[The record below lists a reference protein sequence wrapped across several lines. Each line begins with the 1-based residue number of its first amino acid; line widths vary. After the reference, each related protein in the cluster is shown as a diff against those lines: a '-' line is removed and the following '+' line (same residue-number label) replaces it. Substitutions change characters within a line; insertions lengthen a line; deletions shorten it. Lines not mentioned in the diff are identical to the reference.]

1 MHLLR
6 FGGAIYDRGTTRL
19 ANLGRTFTKFFGSP
33 LFLILPLVLDEA
45 KISFRLISSNSLAGD
60 GLFYANVYASFK
72 TVLQGRSLAHREA
85 SGFYRL
91 KPLAF
96 AVVALKNKLSS
107 AVAKLKKSPAKP
119 VPAKKAPAKKAPAKK
134 APAKKLPAKKAPAKK
149 APAKKA
155 PVKKAPAKKESVKKA
170 PVRPTLAKPTL
181 AKPTL
186 AKPPVKKAPAKKP
199 EAEIIKGAHKTALTS
214 STAKGGAT
222 TISVYKPEV
231 EASDVVV
238 VEEKRLVLPPPIRK
252 PKPGKKAP
260 SLKPIKA
267 APAPFVIEGEENW
280 TATELKAIRAEL
292 AKDLIRLK
300 KELAEIESE
309 MDDLIE
315 ASGVGAGD
323 DQADAGA
330 KTFEREHEIS
340 LVYNARDMV
349 LQTERALERIDTKTY
364 GRCED
369 CGNAIG
375 KARLQVFPRATL
387 CMLCK
392 QKEERR

>member
-1 MHLLR
+1 M
-6 FGGAIYDRGTTRL
+6 
-19 ANLGRTFTKFFGSP
+19 
-33 LFLILPLVLDEA
+33 
-45 KISFRLISSNSLAGD
+45 
-60 GLFYANVYASFK
+60 
-72 TVLQGRSLAHREA
+72 
-85 SGFYRL
+85 
-91 KPLAF
+91 
-96 AVVALKNKLSS
+96 ALKKKLSK
-107 AVAKLKKSPAKP
+107 AVAKLKKAPAKKP
-119 VPAKKAPAKKAPAKK
+119 PAKKAPAKKAPAKK
-134 APAKKLPAKKAPAKK
+134 PPVKKVEAKK

-155 PVKKAPAKKESVKKA
+155 PVKNSPVKKA
-170 PVRPTLAKPTL
+170 PVRPSLAK
-181 AKPTL
+181 KS
-186 AKPPVKKAPAKKP
+186 PVKKPA
-199 EAEIIKGAHKTALTS
+199 AEIMKGAHKTALTS

-238 VEEKRLVLPPPIRK
+238 VEEKRLVLPPPVRK

-260 SLKPIKA
+260 ALKPIKA
-267 APAPFVIEGEENW
+267 APAPFISEGEESW
-280 TATELKAIRAEL
+280 SATELKAIRSDL
-292 AKDLIRLK
+292 AKDLVRLK
-300 KELAEIESE
+300 KELEEIENE

-349 LQTERALERIDTKTY
+349 LQTERALERIDNKSY

-387 CMLCK
+387 CMICK

>member
-1 MHLLR
+1 M
-6 FGGAIYDRGTTRL
+6 
-19 ANLGRTFTKFFGSP
+19 
-33 LFLILPLVLDEA
+33 
-45 KISFRLISSNSLAGD
+45 
-60 GLFYANVYASFK
+60 
-72 TVLQGRSLAHREA
+72 
-85 SGFYRL
+85 
-91 KPLAF
+91 
-96 AVVALKNKLSS
+96 ALKKKLSS
-107 AVAKLKKSPAKP
+107 AVAKFKKKPATKVTAKKTPAKKTTPKKSSAKKSPAKK
-119 VPAKKAPAKKAPAKK
+119 VVAKKAPV
-134 APAKKLPAKKAPAKK
+134 KK

-155 PVKKAPAKKESVKKA
+155 PVKKAPVK
-170 PVRPTLAKPTL
+170 PVLA
-181 AKPTL
+181 
-186 AKPPVKKAPAKKP
+186 KKAPAKKP
-199 EAEIIKGAHKTALTS
+199 TEIIKGAHKTALTS

-231 EASDVVV
+231 EASDIVV
-238 VEEKRLVLPPPIRK
+238 VEEKRLVLPPPVRK

-260 SLKPIKA
+260 ALKPIKA
-267 APAPFVIEGEENW
+267 APAPFVTAGEENW
-280 TATELKAIRAEL
+280 SATELKAIRSEL
-292 AKDLIRLK
+292 AKDLVRLK
-300 KELAEIESE
+300 KELQEIESE

-349 LQTERALERIDTKTY
+349 LQTERALDRIDTKTY

-369 CGNAIG
+369 CGSAIG

>member
-1 MHLLR
+1 M
-6 FGGAIYDRGTTRL
+6 
-19 ANLGRTFTKFFGSP
+19 
-33 LFLILPLVLDEA
+33 
-45 KISFRLISSNSLAGD
+45 
-60 GLFYANVYASFK
+60 
-72 TVLQGRSLAHREA
+72 
-85 SGFYRL
+85 
-91 KPLAF
+91 
-96 AVVALKNKLSS
+96 ALKKKLSS
-107 AVAKLKKSPAKP
+107 AVAKFKKKP
-119 VPAKKAPAKKAPAKK
+119 TTKVTTKKAPAKKATPKKSPAKK
-134 APAKKLPAKKAPAKK
+134 VVAKKVPSKKLPS
-149 APAKKA
+149 KKA
-155 PVKKAPAKKESVKKA
+155 PVKKAPAKKAPVKPVLAKKA
-170 PVRPTLAKPTL
+170 PTKKPT
-181 AKPTL
+181 
-186 AKPPVKKAPAKKP
+186 
-199 EAEIIKGAHKTALTS
+199 EIIKGAHKTALTS

-231 EASDVVV
+231 EASDIVV
-238 VEEKRLVLPPPIRK
+238 VEEKRLVLPPPVRK

-260 SLKPIKA
+260 ALKPIKA
-267 APAPFVIEGEENW
+267 APAPFVSEGEENW
-280 TATELKAIRAEL
+280 TATELKAIRSEL
-292 AKDLIRLK
+292 AKDLVRLK
-300 KELAEIESE
+300 KELEEIESE

-349 LQTERALERIDTKTY
+349 LQTERALDRIDTKSY